1 MSLMHA
7 KPTCI
12 ADNKAAQITALVLTL
27 VPLTVAVIASA
38 VLLFILLKY
47 YKLPD
52 WRRSL
57 TVLNPIR
64 IIRFAVLLATII
76 VSAVLYSIMLAVWLD
91 HPLNTNIS
99 FSQEVYIS
107 IAGLWEGAS
116 RVFSVAKIPC

>member
-1 MSLMHA
+1 MHA

-57 TVLNPIR
+57 AVLNPIR

-99 FSQEVYIS
+99 FSQKAYIS
-107 IAGLWEGAS
+107 IAGLWEGAL
-116 RVFSVAKIPC
+116 RVLSVAEIPC